1 MAYEKSSNLRE
12 MLIIKVHGERCRN
25 EEKNQISISQILSL
39 HRWLVASD
47 SIIVSGVHC
56 TTTETMTRLLVNRER
71 EEKVIHNSL
80 LAQKLSKQC
89 KKCDQCKHCN
99 SLRCGATFISEG
111 IL

>member
-1 MAYEKSSNLRE
+1 

-39 HRWLVASD
+39 HRWLVASN

-56 TTTETMTRLLVNRER
+56 TTTETLIRLLVNRER
-71 EEKVIHNSL
+71 EEKVIYNSL
-80 LAQKLSKQC
+80 LAPKLSKQC

-99 SLRCGATFISEG
+99 SL
-111 IL
+111 

>member
-1 MAYEKSSNLRE
+1 
-12 MLIIKVHGERCRN
+12 MLIIKVHGERCGN

-39 HRWLVASD
+39 QRWLVASN

-56 TTTETMTRLLVNRER
+56 TTTETMIRLLVNHER

-80 LAQKLSKQC
+80 LAPKWSKQC

-99 SLRCGATFISEG
+99 SL
-111 IL
+111 